1 MSVFFWTRLR
11 VNCECWFEV
20 SVQEHDLYNKLSVVQ
35 IKREYRV
42 EEELQR
48 QRVGTECRLK
58 CKLQWSSRCKLTT
71 RVNIITKVLSCNEV
85 DEEREQS
92 VAPPTSSHCCCLS
105 ALPTL
110 TPGGGKFTL
119 TPGGDKFTPAPRW
132 DPLVLGFNL
141 GSTYTQCEDLIMET
155 NLHLHQCGIPLY
167 TSSMWGSTCT
177 KDPLIVG
184 VQFRDPLIWK
194 QIYTWVICW
203 QVNNCTQ
210 SLWTIFC
217 WQYKHWCHGFSL
229 EHLTVLQICSI
240 LDRLKR
246 QLPGSGFRYFAIA
259 YLRQ

>member
-1 MSVFFWTRLR
+1 MWGSTY
-11 VNCECWFEV
+11 E
-20 SVQEHDLYNKLSVVQ
+20 
-35 IKREYRV
+35 
-42 EEELQR
+42 
-48 QRVGTECRLK
+48 
-58 CKLQWSSRCKLTT
+58 
-71 RVNIITKVLSCNEV
+71 
-85 DEEREQS
+85 
-92 VAPPTSSHCCCLS
+92 
-105 ALPTL
+105 
-110 TPGGGKFTL
+110 
-119 TPGGDKFTPAPRW
+119 DKFTPGPLW
-132 DPLVLGFNL
+132 DPLVL

-229 EHLTVLQICSI
+229 EHLTVLQICWLSTLHHDRKLQNKDSI

-246 QLPGSGFRYFAIA
+246 KLSGSWCTYFA
-259 YLRQ
+259 YLKQ